1 MLTHKL
7 SALVAAAFL
16 ATTAPLHAQTAP
28 AGAGAA
34 TAAAAGPISAGVVLA
49 TLAGVTLILAAS
61 SSDATTGTT
70 GTR

>member
-1 MLTHKL
+1 MLAHRL
-7 SALVAAAFL
+7 SGLVVAALL
-16 ATTAPLHAQTAP
+16 ATTVPLHAQTAP